1 MRDVPRRL
9 YHCGKRGSTA
19 QVKGLA
25 PGRFRLNLGRWSDN
39 GEAGVFKNVA
49 KVLVLLG
56 GVTASALV
64 VAGDELPIAGTY
76 TKDQPCKGDG
86 SDPADAVVTIT
97 RDAVQSSLGS
107 CTILD
112 TSQSG
117 KAFSMQVECKVPGDQ
132 IIQGDV
138 TFTQREANV
147 LDFDDQDHTSPAVLY
162 RCVNG
167 SAAAPSRR

>member
-1 MRDVPRRL
+1 MI
-9 YHCGKRGSTA
+9 KN
-19 QVKGLA
+19 LA
-25 PGRFRLNLGRWSDN
+25 T
-39 GEAGVFKNVA
+39 
-49 KVLVLLG
+49 VLVLLA
-56 GVTASALV
+56 GVTVSAFA
-64 VAGDELPIAGTY
+64 VADDELSIAGTY

-97 RDAVQSSLGS
+97 RDAIQSALGS

-112 TSQSG
+112 TSQDG
-117 KAFSMQVECKVPGDQ
+117 KAISMQVECKVPGDQ

-162 RCVNG
+162 KCVNG
-167 SAAAPSRR
+167 AAAASRP

>member
-1 MRDVPRRL
+1 VTVP
-9 YHCGKRGSTA
+9 A
-19 QVKGLA
+19 LA
-25 PGRFRLNLGRWSDN
+25 
-39 GEAGVFKNVA
+39 VA
-49 KVLVLLG
+49 D
-56 GVTASALV
+56 
-64 VAGDELPIAGTY
+64 DELPIAGTY

-86 SDPADAVVTIT
+86 SDPANAVVTIT
-97 RDAVQSSLGS
+97 RDAIQSALGL

-112 TSQSG
+112 TSQDG

-162 RCVNG
+162 RCLNG
-167 SAAAPSRR
+167 AAAAASRP

>member
-1 MRDVPRRL
+1 MI
-9 YHCGKRGSTA
+9 K
-19 QVKGLA
+19 
-25 PGRFRLNLGRWSDN
+25 NL
-39 GEAGVFKNVA
+39 A
-49 KVLVLLG
+49 KVLVSFA
-56 GVTASALV
+56 VVAVSALA
-64 VAGDELPIAGTY
+64 VADDELSIAGTY

-97 RDAVQSSLGS
+97 REAIQSALGS

-112 TSQSG
+112 TNQDG
-117 KAFSMQVECKVPGDQ
+117 KAISMQVECKVPGDQ

-162 RCVNG
+162 SCVNG
-167 SAAAPSRR
+167 AAAAASKR